1 MTVIRLLNN
10 QVATKEE
17 HSLKKISRAVLV
29 ICIISKVKVML
40 NVKRNQY
47 KVTQQRKAPESGK
60 KSELPKHSK
69 QQTRATPSGRTAEA
83 TSFPTKSENDRI
95 TVVVGDSIIK
105 NLQGRKLA
113 KTVGHR
119 VVVKPFPGT
128 TQTLGTT
135 IHNMKS
141 HIIATVEKCPDLI
154 CLHIGTNDLK
164 SKEPNLV
171 ADAIVDLAREIENST

>member
-1 MTVIRLLNN
+1 MV
-10 QVATKEE
+10 
-17 HSLKKISRAVLV
+17 
-29 ICIISKVKVML
+29 

-47 KVTQQRKAPESGK
+47 TVTQQRKAPESGK
-60 KSELPKHSK
+60 KSELPKHSR
-69 QQTRATPSGRTAEA
+69 QQTRATPAGRTAEA

-128 TQTLGTT
+128 T
-135 IHNMKS
+135 IHDMKS
-141 HIIATVEKCPDLI
+141 HIIATVEKCPDQTKAFKKGVLYHAED
-154 CLHIGTNDLK
+154 CNRGPKNDPPIL
-164 SKEPNLV
+164 EPAFLLV
-171 ADAIVDLAREIENST
+171 NR